1 MDFFS
6 NVYIIGTNCF
16 YECFL
21 WQLEGII
28 SCERLSLILCK
39 AVGTGEEGVIGDA
52 STPLSL

>member
-1 MDFFS
+1 MYILLAQIAS
-6 NVYIIGTNCF
+6 MNVFCIM
-16 YECFL
+16 